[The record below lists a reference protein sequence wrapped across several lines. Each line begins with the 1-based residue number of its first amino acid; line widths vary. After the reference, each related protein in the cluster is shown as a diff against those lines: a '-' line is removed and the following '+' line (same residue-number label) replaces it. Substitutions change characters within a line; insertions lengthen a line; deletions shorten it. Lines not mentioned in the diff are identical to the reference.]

1 MAPFT
6 YNDTVRVKQ
15 AAPAQWRPGELASVV
30 GISLE
35 AERSG
40 EFLKTF
46 PHGILY
52 TIEFEDGSSVQLHE
66 DLVRRAHSQANRVE
80 KKAREFSRRIGAR
93 IDLLTSSPAR
103 ARPLSR
109 YTSLTHAAT
118 RSANGFRVQPLSRL
132 PRNDGRI
139 E

>member
-1 MAPFT
+1 MRIAMAPFT

-52 TIEFEDGSSVQLHE
+52 TIEFEDGSSVQLHA
-66 DLVRRAHSQANRVE
+66 DLVE
-80 KKAREFSRRIGAR
+80 KGAFP
-93 IDLLTSSPAR
+93 SES
-103 ARPLSR
+103 
-109 YTSLTHAAT
+109 
-118 RSANGFRVQPLSRL
+118 G
-132 PRNDGRI
+132 
-139 E
+139 